1 MQQVVGVT
9 GPSNHG
15 KTSLLRALLGAEKF
29 ELLTEESME
38 STTDIGYSELKL
50 PVSGNVTVVD
60 LPGHNRFQTNMIA
73 GALGVDLAVFV
84 VAADESES
92 VDITDA
98 IKLLEFL
105 PIKQLIFA
113 VTRID
118 SAKFID
124 LDEIQAAIVDA
135 LYTTRFVNAKVAF
148 VSAITGHG
156 LDELKEAIDH
166 ELQEFKEPFKERSGW
181 YMPVDRVIPL
191 SGREIVAIG
200 VIAEGVVKVG
210 EEAQIVPNMDACRI
224 LSIRY
229 FNQTTSSAQRGQR
242 VAITISGSNLHL
254 VGRGSNIGSP
264 GYMTETALLDV
275 KLEYLK
281 PNDLITEVHLSIGAN
296 DVVGRLYKDQK
307 DSSRAQLRL
316 SKTVG
321 AKELQPVILRHNSNK
336 KLLASGFVLHAE
348 GETRIKRDA
357 PVGDAEAMLFELVA
371 NSPSGILTNDICNK
385 LRKTQQELGDVF
397 EKLITEQKIISFA
410 GLWMTP
416 ITFLTEAQKFLLALQ
431 ELHEAFPTKI
441 FQPREAV
448 VAKMESNWSAKPLD
462 RIVQKLADL
471 GKIEMHNNGIRLKG
485 FKITLSAKQDSFLTR
500 VEEEL
505 NQHGLEIPYAS
516 QIAKRLGVPIKA
528 VEEIMTLGYNA
539 GRLVMT
545 AETLY
550 YTQIQIETFKS
561 MLKDHFK
568 DEAFGVTEMRDLFG
582 TSRRFLIPILEYFDK
597 VGFTQRNDDER
608 KIIG

>member
-124 LDEIQAAIVDA
+124 LDEIQAAIIDA

-191 SGREIVAIG
+191 TGREIVAIG

-210 EEAQIVPNMDACRI
+210 EEAQIVPNMDSCRI
-224 LSIRY
+224 LGIRY
-229 FNQTTSSAQRGQR
+229 FNQAATSAQRGQR

-416 ITFLTEAQKFLLALQ
+416 ISFLTEAQKFLLALQ

-516 QIAKRLGVPIKA
+516 QIAKRLGVPVKA

>member
-191 SGREIVAIG
+191 TGREIVAIG

-210 EEAQIVPNMDACRI
+210 EEAQIVPNMDSCRI
-224 LSIRY
+224 LGIRY
-229 FNQTTSSAQRGQR
+229 FNQAATSAQRGQR

-416 ITFLTEAQKFLLALQ
+416 ISFLTEAQKFLLALQ

-516 QIAKRLGVPIKA
+516 QIAKRLGVPVKA

>member
-166 ELQEFKEPFKERSGW
+166 ELQEFKEPYKERSGW

-191 SGREIVAIG
+191 TGREIVAIG

-210 EEAQIVPNMDACRI
+210 EEAQIVPNMDSCRI
-224 LSIRY
+224 LGIRY
-229 FNQTTSSAQRGQR
+229 FNQTATSAQRGQR

-416 ITFLTEAQKFLLALQ
+416 ISFLTEAQKFLLALQ

-462 RIVQKLADL
+462 RIVQKL
-471 GKIEMHNNGIRLKG
+471 
-485 FKITLSAKQDSFLTR
+485 
-500 VEEEL
+500 
-505 NQHGLEIPYAS
+505 
-516 QIAKRLGVPIKA
+516 
-528 VEEIMTLGYNA
+528 
-539 GRLVMT
+539 
-545 AETLY
+545 
-550 YTQIQIETFKS
+550 
-561 MLKDHFK
+561 
-568 DEAFGVTEMRDLFG
+568 
-582 TSRRFLIPILEYFDK
+582 
-597 VGFTQRNDDER
+597 
-608 KIIG
+608 

>member
-166 ELQEFKEPFKERSGW
+166 ELQEFKEPYKERSGW

-191 SGREIVAIG
+191 TGRDIVAIG

-224 LSIRY
+224 LGIRY
-229 FNQTTSSAQRGQR
+229 FNQAATSAQRGQR

>member
-135 LYTTRFVNAKVAF
+135 LYTTRFINAKVAF

-166 ELQEFKEPFKERSGW
+166 ELQEFKEPYKERSGW

-191 SGREIVAIG
+191 TGREIVAIG

-224 LSIRY
+224 LGIRY
-229 FNQTTSSAQRGQR
+229 FNQAATSAQRGQR

>member
-118 SAKFID
+118 SAKSID
-124 LDEIQAAIVDA
+124 LDEIQAAIIDA
-135 LYTTRFVNAKVAF
+135 LYTTRFINAKVAF

-166 ELQEFKEPFKERSGW
+166 ELQEFKEPLKDRAGW

-210 EEAQIVPNMDACRI
+210 EEAQIVPNMDTCRI
-224 LSIRY
+224 LGIRY
-229 FNQTTSSAQRGQR
+229 FNQTATSAQRGQR
-242 VAITISGSNLHL
+242 VALTISGSNLHL

-357 PVGDAEAMLFELVA
+357 PVGDAETVLFALVA

-416 ITFLTEAQKFLLALQ
+416 ISFLTEAQKFLLALQ

-462 RIVQKLADL
+462 RIVQKLTDL

-516 QIAKRLGVPIKA
+516 QIAKRLGVPVKA

>member
-50 PVSGNVTVVD
+50 PISGNVTVVD

-124 LDEIQAAIVDA
+124 LDEIQAAIIDA

-181 YMPVDRVIPL
+181 YMPVDRVISL

-224 LSIRY
+224 LGIRY
-229 FNQTTSSAQRGQR
+229 FNQTATYAQRGQR
-242 VAITISGSNLHL
+242 VAITVSGSNLHL

-357 PVGDAEAMLFELVA
+357 PVGDAEAMLYELVA

-416 ITFLTEAQKFLLALQ
+416 ISFLTEAQKFLLALQ

-516 QIAKRLGVPIKA
+516 QIAKRLGVPVKA

-597 VGFTQRNDDER
+597 VSFTQRNDDER

>member
-98 IKLLEFL
+98 IKLIEFL

-191 SGREIVAIG
+191 TGREIVAIG

-210 EEAQIVPNMDACRI
+210 EEAQIVPNMDSCRI
-224 LSIRY
+224 LGIRY
-229 FNQTTSSAQRGQR
+229 FNQAATSAQRGQR

-416 ITFLTEAQKFLLALQ
+416 ISFLTEAQKFLLALQ

>member
-118 SAKFID
+118 SAKSID
-124 LDEIQAAIVDA
+124 LDEIQAAIIDA
-135 LYTTRFVNAKVAF
+135 LYTTRFINAKVAF

-166 ELQEFKEPFKERSGW
+166 ELQEFKEPLKDRAGW

-191 SGREIVAIG
+191 TGREIVAIG

-210 EEAQIVPNMDACRI
+210 EEAQIVPNMDTCRI
-224 LSIRY
+224 LGIRY
-229 FNQTTSSAQRGQR
+229 FNQTATSAQRGQR
-242 VAITISGSNLHL
+242 VALTISGSNLHL

-416 ITFLTEAQKFLLALQ
+416 ISFLTEAQKFLLALQ

-516 QIAKRLGVPIKA
+516 QIAKRLGVPVKA

>member
-118 SAKFID
+118 SAKSID
-124 LDEIQAAIVDA
+124 LDEIQAAIIDA
-135 LYTTRFVNAKVAF
+135 LYTTRFINAKVAF

-210 EEAQIVPNMDACRI
+210 EEAQIVPNMDTCRI
-224 LSIRY
+224 LGIRY
-229 FNQTTSSAQRGQR
+229 FNQTATSAQRGQR

-357 PVGDAEAMLFELVA
+357 PVGDAETVLFALVS

-416 ITFLTEAQKFLLALQ
+416 ISFLTEAQKFLLALQ

-516 QIAKRLGVPIKA
+516 QIAKRLGVPVKA

>member
-1 MQQVVGVT
+1 
-9 GPSNHG
+9 
-15 KTSLLRALLGAEKF
+15 
-29 ELLTEESME
+29 
-38 STTDIGYSELKL
+38 
-50 PVSGNVTVVD
+50 
-60 LPGHNRFQTNMIA
+60 
-73 GALGVDLAVFV
+73 
-84 VAADESES
+84 
-92 VDITDA
+92 
-98 IKLLEFL
+98 
-105 PIKQLIFA
+105 
-113 VTRID
+113 
-118 SAKFID
+118 
-124 LDEIQAAIVDA
+124 
-135 LYTTRFVNAKVAF
+135 
-148 VSAITGHG
+148 
-156 LDELKEAIDH
+156 
-166 ELQEFKEPFKERSGW
+166 
-181 YMPVDRVIPL
+181 
-191 SGREIVAIG
+191 
-200 VIAEGVVKVG
+200 
-210 EEAQIVPNMDACRI
+210 
-224 LSIRY
+224 
-229 FNQTTSSAQRGQR
+229 
-242 VAITISGSNLHL
+242 
-254 VGRGSNIGSP
+254 
-264 GYMTETALLDV
+264 
-275 KLEYLK
+275 
-281 PNDLITEVHLSIGAN
+281 
-296 DVVGRLYKDQK
+296 
-307 DSSRAQLRL
+307 
-316 SKTVG
+316 VG

-357 PVGDAEAMLFELVA
+357 PVGDAEAMLFEFVA

-416 ITFLTEAQKFLLALQ
+416 ISFLTEAQKFLLALQ

-516 QIAKRLGVPIKA
+516 QIAKRLGVPVKA

>member
-124 LDEIQAAIVDA
+124 LDEIQAAIIDA

-229 FNQTTSSAQRGQR
+229 FNQTATSAQRGQR

-416 ITFLTEAQKFLLALQ
+416 ISFLTEAQKFLLALQ

-516 QIAKRLGVPIKA
+516 QIAKRLGVPVKA

>member
-124 LDEIQAAIVDA
+124 LDEIQAAIIDA

-166 ELQEFKEPFKERSGW
+166 ELQQFKEPFKERSGW

-210 EEAQIVPNMDACRI
+210 EEAQIVPNMDSCRI
-224 LSIRY
+224 LGIRY
-229 FNQTTSSAQRGQR
+229 FNQAATSAQRGQR

-416 ITFLTEAQKFLLALQ
+416 ISFLTEAQKFLLALQ

-516 QIAKRLGVPIKA
+516 QIAKRLGVPVKA

-582 TSRRFLIPILEYFDK
+582 TSRRFLIPILEFFDK

>member
-118 SAKFID
+118 SAKSID
-124 LDEIQAAIVDA
+124 LDEIQAAIIDA
-135 LYTTRFVNAKVAF
+135 LYTTRFINAKVAF

-166 ELQEFKEPFKERSGW
+166 ELQEFKEPLKDRAGW

-191 SGREIVAIG
+191 TGREIVAIG

-210 EEAQIVPNMDACRI
+210 EEAQIVPNMDTCRI
-224 LSIRY
+224 LGIRY
-229 FNQTTSSAQRGQR
+229 FNQAATSAQRGQR

-416 ITFLTEAQKFLLALQ
+416 ISFLTEAQKFLLALQ

-516 QIAKRLGVPIKA
+516 QIAKRLGVPVRA

>member
-50 PVSGNVTVVD
+50 PGSGNVTVVD

-191 SGREIVAIG
+191 TGREIVAIG

-210 EEAQIVPNMDACRI
+210 EEAQIVPNMDSCRI
-224 LSIRY
+224 LGIRY
-229 FNQTTSSAQRGQR
+229 FNQAATSAQRGQR

-416 ITFLTEAQKFLLALQ
+416 ISFLTEAQKFLLALQ

-516 QIAKRLGVPIKA
+516 QIAKRLGVPVKA

>member
-124 LDEIQAAIVDA
+124 LDEIQAAIIDA

-166 ELQEFKEPFKERSGW
+166 ELQQFKEPFKERSGW

-210 EEAQIVPNMDACRI
+210 EEAQIVPNMDTCRI
-224 LSIRY
+224 LGIRY
-229 FNQTTSSAQRGQR
+229 FNQTAT
-242 VAITISGSNLHL
+242 
-254 VGRGSNIGSP
+254 
-264 GYMTETALLDV
+264 
-275 KLEYLK
+275 
-281 PNDLITEVHLSIGAN
+281 
-296 DVVGRLYKDQK
+296 
-307 DSSRAQLRL
+307 
-316 SKTVG
+316 
-321 AKELQPVILRHNSNK
+321 
-336 KLLASGFVLHAE
+336 
-348 GETRIKRDA
+348 
-357 PVGDAEAMLFELVA
+357 
-371 NSPSGILTNDICNK
+371 
-385 LRKTQQELGDVF
+385 
-397 EKLITEQKIISFA
+397 
-410 GLWMTP
+410 
-416 ITFLTEAQKFLLALQ
+416 
-431 ELHEAFPTKI
+431 
-441 FQPREAV
+441 
-448 VAKMESNWSAKPLD
+448 
-462 RIVQKLADL
+462 
-471 GKIEMHNNGIRLKG
+471 
-485 FKITLSAKQDSFLTR
+485 
-500 VEEEL
+500 
-505 NQHGLEIPYAS
+505 
-516 QIAKRLGVPIKA
+516 
-528 VEEIMTLGYNA
+528 
-539 GRLVMT
+539 
-545 AETLY
+545 
-550 YTQIQIETFKS
+550 
-561 MLKDHFK
+561 
-568 DEAFGVTEMRDLFG
+568 
-582 TSRRFLIPILEYFDK
+582 
-597 VGFTQRNDDER
+597 
-608 KIIG
+608 

>member
-135 LYTTRFVNAKVAF
+135 LYTTRFINAKVAF

-191 SGREIVAIG
+191 TGREIVAIG

-210 EEAQIVPNMDACRI
+210 EEAQIVPNMDSCRI
-224 LSIRY
+224 LGIRY
-229 FNQTTSSAQRGQR
+229 FNQAATSAQRGQR

-416 ITFLTEAQKFLLALQ
+416 ISFLTEAQKFLLALQ

-516 QIAKRLGVPIKA
+516 QIAKRLGVPVKA

>member
-191 SGREIVAIG
+191 TGREIVAIG

-210 EEAQIVPNMDACRI
+210 EEAQIVPNMDSCRI
-224 LSIRY
+224 LGIRY
-229 FNQTTSSAQRGQR
+229 FNQAATSAQRGQR

-416 ITFLTEAQKFLLALQ
+416 ISFLTEAQKFLLALQ

-516 QIAKRLGVPIKA
+516 QIAKRLGVPVKA

-582 TSRRFLIPILEYFDK
+582 TSRRFLIPILEFFDK

>member
-50 PVSGNVTVVD
+50 PISGNVTVVD

-124 LDEIQAAIVDA
+124 LDEIQAAIIDA

-166 ELQEFKEPFKERSGW
+166 ELQEFKEPFKERSSW

-224 LSIRY
+224 LGIRY
-229 FNQTTSSAQRGQR
+229 FNQTATYAQRGQR
-242 VAITISGSNLHL
+242 VAITVSGSNLHL

-357 PVGDAEAMLFELVA
+357 PVGDAEAMLYELVA

-416 ITFLTEAQKFLLALQ
+416 ISFLTEAQKFLLALQ

-516 QIAKRLGVPIKA
+516 QIAKRLGVPVKA

-568 DEAFGVTEMRDLFG
+568 GEAFGVTEMRDLFG

>member
-118 SAKFID
+118 SAKSID
-124 LDEIQAAIVDA
+124 LDEIQAAIIDA
-135 LYTTRFVNAKVAF
+135 LYTTRFINAKVAF

-166 ELQEFKEPFKERSGW
+166 ELQEFKEPLKDRAGW

-191 SGREIVAIG
+191 TGREIVAIG

-210 EEAQIVPNMDACRI
+210 EEAQIVPNMDTCRI
-224 LSIRY
+224 LGIRY
-229 FNQTTSSAQRGQR
+229 FNQTATSAQRGQR
-242 VAITISGSNLHL
+242 VALTISGSNLHL

-281 PNDLITEVHLSIGAN
+281 PNDLITEVHLSI
-296 DVVGRLYKDQK
+296 
-307 DSSRAQLRL
+307 
-316 SKTVG
+316 
-321 AKELQPVILRHNSNK
+321 
-336 KLLASGFVLHAE
+336 
-348 GETRIKRDA
+348 
-357 PVGDAEAMLFELVA
+357 
-371 NSPSGILTNDICNK
+371 
-385 LRKTQQELGDVF
+385 
-397 EKLITEQKIISFA
+397 
-410 GLWMTP
+410 
-416 ITFLTEAQKFLLALQ
+416 
-431 ELHEAFPTKI
+431 
-441 FQPREAV
+441 
-448 VAKMESNWSAKPLD
+448 
-462 RIVQKLADL
+462 
-471 GKIEMHNNGIRLKG
+471 
-485 FKITLSAKQDSFLTR
+485 
-500 VEEEL
+500 
-505 NQHGLEIPYAS
+505 
-516 QIAKRLGVPIKA
+516 
-528 VEEIMTLGYNA
+528 
-539 GRLVMT
+539 
-545 AETLY
+545 
-550 YTQIQIETFKS
+550 
-561 MLKDHFK
+561 
-568 DEAFGVTEMRDLFG
+568 
-582 TSRRFLIPILEYFDK
+582 
-597 VGFTQRNDDER
+597 
-608 KIIG
+608 

>member
-50 PVSGNVTVVD
+50 PISGNVTVVD

-124 LDEIQAAIVDA
+124 LDEIQAAIIDA

-181 YMPVDRVIPL
+181 YMPVDRVISL

-224 LSIRY
+224 LGIRY
-229 FNQTTSSAQRGQR
+229 FNQTTTYAQRGQR
-242 VAITISGSNLHL
+242 VAITVSGSNLHL

-357 PVGDAEAMLFELVA
+357 PVGDAAAMLYELVA

-416 ITFLTEAQKFLLALQ
+416 ISFLTEAQKFLLALQ

-516 QIAKRLGVPIKA
+516 QIAKRLGVPVKA

-597 VGFTQRNDDER
+597 VSFTQRNDDER

>member
-124 LDEIQAAIVDA
+124 LDEIQAAIIDA

-191 SGREIVAIG
+191 TGREIVAIG

-210 EEAQIVPNMDACRI
+210 EEAQIVPNMDSCRI
-224 LSIRY
+224 LGIRY
-229 FNQTTSSAQRGQR
+229 FNQAATSAQRGQR

-416 ITFLTEAQKFLLALQ
+416 ISFLTEAQKFLLALQ

-516 QIAKRLGVPIKA
+516 QIAKRLGVPVKA

-582 TSRRFLIPILEYFDK
+582 TSRRFLIPILEFFDK